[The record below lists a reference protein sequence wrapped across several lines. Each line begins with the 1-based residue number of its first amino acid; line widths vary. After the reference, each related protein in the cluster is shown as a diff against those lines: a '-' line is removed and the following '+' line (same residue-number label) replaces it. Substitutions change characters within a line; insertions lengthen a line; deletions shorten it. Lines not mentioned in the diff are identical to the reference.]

1 MLKHMNFFNF
11 VHSQNHF
18 ETRKTKIN
26 KQIVSTF
33 VWTKK
38 IKLKIKRGPPGFLV
52 FYRFIPYSIVFMIQ
66 ILSSNKF

>member
-1 MLKHMNFFNF
+1 MLKNVKFLNF
-11 VHSQNHF
+11 VQSQNNL
-18 ETRKTKIN
+18 ETGKTKRN